1 MAVTP
6 MQMSASHGMLICMRT
21 TLNLP
26 DGLVAQARTRAA
38 ESGRTLTSLV
48 EEGLRL
54 VLEQHDI
61 PMPPEPL
68 PAYGQP
74 GGRIL
79 IDLADRDAVWAVLDE
94 GRQG

>member
-1 MAVTP
+1 
-6 MQMSASHGMLICMRT
+6 MRT

-26 DGLVAQARTRAA
+26 DGLVAQVKTQAA
-38 ESGRTLTSLV
+38 TSGRTFTSLV

-61 PMPPEPL
+61 PVAPEPL

-74 GGRIL
+74 GGRVL
-79 IDLADRDAVWAVLDE
+79 VDLADRDAVWAVFDE
-94 GRQG
+94 DRQG